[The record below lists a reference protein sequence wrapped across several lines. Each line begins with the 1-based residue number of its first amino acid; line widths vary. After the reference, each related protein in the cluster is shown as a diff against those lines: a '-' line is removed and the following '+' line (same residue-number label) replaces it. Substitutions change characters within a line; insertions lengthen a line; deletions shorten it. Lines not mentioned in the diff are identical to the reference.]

1 MFMDIKAGA
10 GNTGNATFRPK
21 LDEANGNNQLYAAG
35 LTTVNSATILGT
47 WTLTIDPNTNT
58 ATMTAPDGTVS
69 TPIDISGIAAEFAD
83 GNLRAYF
90 GDQPN
95 ADANKGQGIHV
106 AKIEIKSG
114 AHTLLSDDFSGAALN
129 TDTWTVNASAGAIQF
144 VPASEANWIVNWTLP
159 DTNYKLQVA
168 TSLSTPDWTDVDV
181 SASTTTIGTIKQA
194 IVGNSALPT
203 TTGNVFFRL
212 VQPAP

>member
-1 MFMDIKAGA
+1 
-10 GNTGNATFRPK
+10 
-21 LDEANGNNQLYAAG
+21 
-35 LTTVNSATILGT
+35 
-47 WTLTIDPNTNT
+47 
-58 ATMTAPDGTVS
+58 
-69 TPIDISGIAAEFAD
+69 
-83 GNLRAYF
+83 
-90 GDQPN
+90 
-95 ADANKGQGIHV
+95 
-106 AKIEIKSG
+106 
-114 AHTLLSDDFSGAALN
+114 
-129 TDTWTVNASAGAIQF
+129 VNASAGAIQF